1 MALRA
6 GCFVLAED
14 QSFKLMVTVFARVFE
29 NRHFRT
35 PVVAVIQ
42 YKSLR
47 GIFTDQTRF
56 NSSHRTS

>member
-1 MALRA
+1 MAFRA
-6 GCFVLAED
+6 GGFLVAKD
-14 QSFKLMVTVFARVFE
+14 QRFKLMLTTFARVFE

-47 GIFTDQTRF
+47 PIFTADTRF
-56 NSSHRTS
+56 NSSELLS